1 MFVLGIAFF
10 PLSCNDRRTAT
21 LLKIYYDVV
30 AEKEI
35 LHTYYRFSFYS
46 TNTIV
51 WLCSKVPS
59 PVPTGQGERWH
70 QNVAQPH
77 SEKLYYQVHYAVY
90 VKESDYYGESPFN
103 SKRRNEQMKCPLRNP
118 SWGQKKRAAESL
130 RYLHLPGS
138 SCLWLMLDVV

>member
-1 MFVLGIAFF
+1 MDFSKRFGSDVRTWYCFF
-10 PLSCNDRRTAT
+10 PLSCSDRRTAT

-51 WLCSKVPS
+51 WLYSQVPS
-59 PVPTGQGERWH
+59 PVSTGQGERWH

-77 SEKLYYQVHYAVY
+77 GEKLYYQVRGV
-90 VKESDYYGESPFN
+90 
-103 SKRRNEQMKCPLRNP
+103 R
-118 SWGQKKRAAESL
+118 
-130 RYLHLPGS
+130 
-138 SCLWLMLDVV
+138 